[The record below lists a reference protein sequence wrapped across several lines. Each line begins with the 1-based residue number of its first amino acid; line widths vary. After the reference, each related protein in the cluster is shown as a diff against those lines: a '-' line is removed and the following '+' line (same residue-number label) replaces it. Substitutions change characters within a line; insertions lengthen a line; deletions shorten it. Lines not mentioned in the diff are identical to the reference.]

1 ANMRSVQI
9 KRSTHGQFAGADA
22 SCLASCRDT
31 SDALLARSLI
41 CPSRIHLPASLP
53 SARVVV
59 SGPFALHVTPQ
70 AESALPLV
78 GAAFPTVHPQPHA
91 SEDPPYYEGSA
102 HCQAAPRPTGRPLC
116 LAHTSPRSVSHHRRG
131 PTIALHAI
139 PCVADAF

>member
-1 ANMRSVQI
+1 KRSMLCPSTPAAPPLALTSCQALASVSGRRTLSIKLNHLLPLTPLPSAANIRAVQI
-9 KRSTHGQFAGADA
+9 TRSTHGQFAGADA

-78 GAAFPTVHPQPHA
+78 GAAFPTAQP
-91 SEDPPYYEGSA
+91 
-102 HCQAAPRPTGRPLC
+102 
-116 LAHTSPRSVSHHRRG
+116 
-131 PTIALHAI
+131 
-139 PCVADAF
+139 